1 MHLTEDNALNLL
13 EGRAQEPELTLW
25 TSHVEGCTDCHEQL
39 NFWRE
44 MLVNLNRSHLES
56 APEPLIRN
64 AEAIFQ
70 AARAR
75 LPKLRELRE
84 VLASLVFDSFSQP
97 ALAGARGASLGS
109 STSSARQIVLRAEE
123 FDIHVRIW
131 GGQEQR
137 RITGQVLARGE
148 SAFIGGA
155 NLHLMRDGER
165 CGSASVDN
173 FGEFEFPVVPEG
185 MLNIQ
190 VDLPH
195 LTIVGALIVT

>member
-1 MHLTEDNALNLL
+1 MHLTEENALNLL
-13 EGRAQEPELTLW
+13 EERAQESELTVW
-25 TSHVEGCTDCHEQL
+25 TSHLEDCGDCNEQL

-44 MLVNLNRSHLES
+44 ILVNLNRSHLES

-70 AARAR
+70 AAPVRFPR
-75 LPKLRELRE
+75 LREMRQ
-84 VLASLVFDSFSQP
+84 VLAALVFDSFNQP
-97 ALAGARGASLGS
+97 ALAGARGTTLAG
-109 STSSARQIVLRAEE
+109 SARQIVLRAEE

-131 GGQEQR
+131 GTAEQR
-137 RITGQVLARGE
+137 HISGQVLARGE
-148 SAFIGGA
+148 SSFIGGA

-173 FGEFEFPVVPEG
+173 FGEFEFPSVPEG
-185 MLNIQ
+185 MLNLQ